1 MPINFTSQ
9 QREALLATLRQG
21 RQNAIGAK
29 RLAQLLGYP
38 SGGNQVQ
45 LRGLIKEC
53 IEVDSDLI
61 GAATGKPAGFFIVA
75 SINELETY
83 LDSLENRTRSD
94 NDRRTALI
102 SSWNNQPN
110 IPKTSKPILIIQ

>member
-1 MPINFTSQ
+1 MPINFNPQ
-9 QREALLATLRQG
+9 QRQALLATLGHG
-21 RQNAIGAK
+21 RQNAIGAR

-45 LRGLIKEC
+45 LRSLIKEC
-53 IEVDSDLI
+53 IEVDGDLI
-61 GAATGKPAGFFIVA
+61 GAVTGRPAGFFIITT
-75 SINELETY
+75 INELEIY

-102 SSWNNQPN
+102 NSWNNQPN
-110 IPKTSKPILIIQ
+110 VPNTIRLILTIQ